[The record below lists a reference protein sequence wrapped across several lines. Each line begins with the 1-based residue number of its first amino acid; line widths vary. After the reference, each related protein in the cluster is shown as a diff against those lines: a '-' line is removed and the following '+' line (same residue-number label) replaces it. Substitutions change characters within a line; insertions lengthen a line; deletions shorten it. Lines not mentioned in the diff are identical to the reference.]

1 MNDPFSHVVLSG
13 NRTCLTGIAIS
24 GEIYR
29 IHGEIY
35 GIHGEIYDIHD
46 VVLALRIAVSTIRH
60 RSPSRHVG

>member
-1 MNDPFSHVVLSG
+1 MNDAFSHVVLSG

-35 GIHGEIYDIHD
+35 GIHGEIYDIRD
-46 VVLALRIAVSTIRH
+46 
-60 RSPSRHVG
+60 